1 MAVFLTQTLRDPAN
15 LVGDMNTSWMDD
27 DHCHFWIRVYVKMQL
42 KSESLKRSGD
52 RMTSSHDAEQLP
64 QRTGPLTFS

>member
-15 LVGDMNTSWMDD
+15 LVGDMNKSWMDD
-27 DHCHFWIRVYVKMQL
+27 DHSNFWIRLNVKMQL

-64 QRTGPLTFS
+64 QKTGPLTFS